1 MVYRT
6 RIQPDYPSVLP
17 VFPLFYCLTTLKTH
31 ILSPHLHTLFISFE
45 YHLPGVYVCVC
56 FLERKSENGCNAH
69 TLLAT
74 PVSFSLQPLCLF
86 PHPNMHAVK
95 TNTCNSSTR
104 TQPHELKQRCAH
116 YTNTHSHIHI
126 IKVTAPNKPCVV
138 VSFHTYTQ
146 PHEYSC
152 KQRRQVE
159 CISRATQLLHHL
171 SQFHLLDTR
180 KHACI

>member
-6 RIQPDYPSVLP
+6 RIQPNYLSVLP
-17 VFPLFYCLTTLKTH
+17 VSPLFYCLTTLKTH
-31 ILSPHLHTLFISFE
+31 ILSPHLHSLFISFE
-45 YHLPGVYVCVC
+45 CHLPGVCVCV
-56 FLERKSENGCNAH
+56 FLREESENGCNAH
-69 TLLAT
+69 TLLGT

-104 TQPHELKQRCAH
+104 TQPHKLKQRCAH
-116 YTNTHSHIHI
+116 YTNTHSHMHI

-138 VSFHTYTQ
+138 VSCHTYTQ